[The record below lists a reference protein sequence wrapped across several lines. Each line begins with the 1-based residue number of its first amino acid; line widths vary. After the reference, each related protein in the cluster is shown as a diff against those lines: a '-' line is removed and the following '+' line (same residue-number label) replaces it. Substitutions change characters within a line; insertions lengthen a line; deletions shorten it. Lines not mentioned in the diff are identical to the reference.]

1 MSSETNDIVKALDII
16 KSHPVLVDENFQQKL
31 IKVIVEDGRGDFA
44 GQIVDILDIG
54 YFDGALT
61 KLLMGHIKKYVESH
75 NVVPD
80 YETLEWI
87 VKEKEQEGIERER
100 MLGLVG
106 LIKKSEARDIAYVQ
120 EYALDFCK
128 KQALKKGLME
138 AATKWEKGDYEN
150 IAKIVNDA
158 LRVGEPRNIGHD
170 YIKDVEKRMLRQYRT
185 PVPAMKGVDAKIGG
199 GLAGGELGV
208 LLSPTGGGKSM
219 FLVKFACTALE
230 CGKKVV
236 YYTMELNE
244 NVIGNRFDACL
255 NQVPLRDVLDYPQV
269 IKERLESIK
278 NLGGGLI
285 IKEFPTGTASVN
297 TLRAHLKALERD
309 NFIPDILFI
318 DYADIMKATS
328 SFTEKRFALTSVY
341 ETLRGMA
348 MEMNLPIWTASQ
360 ASREAINSNS
370 FDLKVISES
379 LGKAQTADIILG
391 VGRTD
396 EDKAQK
402 LATMM
407 VLKNR
412 NGEDGFKIPLYFD
425 TAKIDIKMLDESMAQ
440 KVGLMGLTVEQRI
453 RDNAR

>member
-1 MSSETNDIVKALDII
+1 MSSENDIAKVLDGI
-16 KSHPVLVDENFQQKL
+16 KKNPILVDENFQQKL
-31 IKVIVEDGRGDFA
+31 IKVIVEDKRGEFA
-44 GQIVDILDIG
+44 GQIVDILDVG

-61 KLLMGHIKKYVESH
+61 KLLIGHIKRYVESH

-80 YETLEWI
+80 YETIEWI
-87 VKEKEQEGIERER
+87 VKEKEPDGIERER

-106 LIKKSEARDIAYVQ
+106 LIKKSEVRDISYVQ
-120 EYALDFCK
+120 KYALDFCK

-138 AATKWEKGDYEN
+138 ATGKWESGDYDN
-150 IAKIVNDA
+150 ISKIINDA

-170 YIKDVEKRMLRQYRT
+170 YIKDVEKRMQRQFRT
-185 PVPAMKGVDAKIGG
+185 PVPSMKGVDAKIGG

-230 CGKKVV
+230 FGKKVV
-236 YYTMELNE
+236 YYTFELNE

-255 NQVPLRDVLDYPQV
+255 NAVMLRDVLDYPEV
-269 IKERLESIK
+269 IKEKLSTIQ
-278 NLGGGLI
+278 NNGGGLI
-285 IKEFPTGTASVN
+285 IKEFPTGSASIN
-297 TLRAHLKALERD
+297 TLRAHLKSLERD

-318 DYADIMKATS
+318 DYADIMKPTS
-328 SFTEKRFALTSVY
+328 TFAEKRFALTSVY
-341 ETLRGMA
+341 EALRGMS
-348 MEMNLPIWTASQ
+348 MEMNIPIWTASQ
-360 ASREAINSNS
+360 ASREAINSNR

-396 EDKAQK
+396 EDKAEK
-402 LATMM
+402 KATMM

-412 NGEDGFKIPLYFD
+412 NGEDGFTIDLHFD
-425 TAKIDIKMLDESMAQ
+425 TANIDIRMADSDTGNIIGF
-440 KVGLMGLTVEQRI
+440 KGLKIEQQLRGQ
-453 RDNAR
+453 R

>member
-1 MSSETNDIVKALDII
+1 MSGESNDISKAIEGI
-16 KSHPVLVDENFQQKL
+16 KQYPVLVDENFQQKL
-31 IKVIVEDGRGDFA
+31 IKVIVEDGKGDFA
-44 GQIVDILDIG
+44 GQIVDILDVG

-61 KLLMGHIKKYVESH
+61 KLLIGHVKKFVESH

-87 VKEKEQEGIERER
+87 VKEKEPEGIERER

-106 LIKKSEARDIAYVQ
+106 LIKKSEIRDISYVQ
-120 EYALDFCK
+120 EYALNFCR
-128 KQALKKGLME
+128 KQALRKGLME
-138 AATKWEKGDYEN
+138 ASRQWGNGDYDN
-150 IAKIVNDA
+150 IAKIINDA

-170 YIKDVEKRMLRQYRT
+170 YIKDVEKRMQRQFRV

-236 YYTMELNE
+236 YYTFELNE
-244 NVIGNRFDACL
+244 NVIGNRFDSCL
-255 NQVPLRDVLDYPQV
+255 NQIMLRDVLDYPDA
-269 IKERLESIK
+269 IKEKLSHIK
-278 NLGGGLI
+278 GLGGGLI

-297 TLRAHLKALERD
+297 SLKAHLKALERD

-318 DYADIMKATS
+318 DYADIMKPTS
-328 SFTEKRFALTSVY
+328 SFAERRFALTSIY
-341 ETLRGMA
+341 ESLRGMA
-348 MEMNLPIWTASQ
+348 MEMNIPIWTASQ
-360 ASREAINSNS
+360 ASREAINSDK
-370 FDLKVISES
+370 FDLKSISES

-396 EDKAQK
+396 ESKAQK

-412 NGEDGFKIPLYFD
+412 NGEDGFTIDLMFD
-425 TAKIDIKMLDESMAQ
+425 TAKIDIRMLDHNAGQ
-440 KVGLMGLTVEQRI
+440 AIGIKGLNIEQQI
-453 RDNAR
+453 RGQR

>member
-1 MSSETNDIVKALDII
+1 MQSEGNDIIKALDGI
-16 KSHPVLVDENFQQKL
+16 KRAPVLVDENFQQKL

-87 VKEKEQEGIERER
+87 VKEKEAEGIERER

-106 LIKKSEARDIAYVQ
+106 LIKKSEVRDVTYVQ
-120 EYALDFCK
+120 EYALNFCK
-128 KQALKKGLME
+128 KQALKKGLVE
-138 AATKWEKGDYEN
+138 AASQWEKGDYEN
-150 IAKIVNDA
+150 ISKIVNDA

-170 YIKDVEKRMLRQYRT
+170 YIKDVEKRLLKQFRN

-208 LLSPTGGGKSM
+208 ILSPTGGGKSM
-219 FLVKFACTALE
+219 CLVKFACTALE
-230 CGKKVV
+230 YGKKVL

-255 NQVPLRDVLDYPQV
+255 NQVMLRDVLDYPDV
-269 IKERLESIK
+269 IREKLDEIK
-278 NLGGGLI
+278 HKGGGLI
-285 IKEFPTGTASVN
+285 IKEFPTGSASVN

-318 DYADIMKATS
+318 DYADIMKSSS
-328 SFTEKRFALTSVY
+328 SFTEKRFALTSIY

-360 ASREAINSNS
+360 ASREAINSNK

-402 LATMM
+402 MATMM

-412 NGEDGFKIPLYFD
+412 NGEDGFTIPLHFD
-425 TAKIDIKMLDESMAQ
+425 TGKIDIRMVDDGFGQTL
-440 KVGLMGLTVEQRI
+440 GLKGLTIEQQF